1 MAQLIL
7 PPIPVFNSETNQLE
21 SKIIVKDE
29 NGLTAQHTQIF
40 QTSEGGGLSGALFTD
55 DLSEHVD
62 SEKLLYSTTYG
73 MAENSLSVYYNGLNI
88 IRDVDFQST
97 NTFVIDSEYKNLIN
111 KGDSLIAI
119 YTRVS

>member
-40 QTSEGGGLSGALFTD
+40 KTSEGGGLSGALFTD
-55 DLSEHVD
+55 DLSEHVA
-62 SEKLLYSTTYG
+62 SEKLLYSTTHG
-73 MAENSLSVYYNGLNI
+73 MEKNSLSVYYNGLNI